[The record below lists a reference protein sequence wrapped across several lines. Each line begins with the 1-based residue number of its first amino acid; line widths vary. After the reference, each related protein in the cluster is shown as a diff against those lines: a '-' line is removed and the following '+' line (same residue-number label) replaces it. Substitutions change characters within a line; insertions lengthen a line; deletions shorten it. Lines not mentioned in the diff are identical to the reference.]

1 MGIDRLNSLREN
13 LAGFGL
19 LATGTF
25 ARIGCGRACGG
36 AKFILM
42 NGRARNVVIGACG
55 AGRIALLML
64 ALAGPSLWAQMGDTL
79 GEGPQVPLPAVRK
92 ITPDPVYSPAE
103 EQRTFQLPPGY
114 KVELVAAEP
123 LVHDPVAAAIDLE
136 GNLWVAEFTTF
147 NAGMVKDMPE
157 MARGVT
163 HVPSSRI
170 VKLVSS
176 RHDGHYDVR
185 IDWLEGLAHLRGLA
199 IVRDG
204 VLVAD
209 PPNLWLAREAHGT
222 GRCDEKIL
230 LVDNFG
236 IPSTDE
242 DAGSLLWGRD
252 NVLHD
257 ISFVY
262 DYLYRHGRI
271 ERLPVMIRGQFGISQ
286 DDWGRLFYSRNSDQ
300 LRCDLFAPRYGV
312 RNPDAT
318 ELPWANVNVAEDQV
332 VWPSHPN
339 PAVNR
344 GYRRAVLGQQNGGLR
359 DDGTLQEYTAACA
372 SMVYRGRNFPAGI
385 YGNVFVPEPSANLI
399 HLDLLAES
407 RGRILARDAYSK
419 KEFLTS
425 TDTRFRPVG
434 LLNAPDG
441 SMLVLDMY
449 RGVLEEYH
457 IITSYLRQ
465 QSLARGLDQPMFGL
479 GRIWRITYGG
489 GPLERREPDLAR
501 LSSAELARVLANP
514 NGWWRDAAQQALVE
528 RGGREAV
535 PLLQE
540 LARHALEPATRVAA
554 LWTLDGLE
562 ATAPDLLG
570 SALGDPSPKVRQAAV
585 RLHERLLAGPDA
597 AEALRALE
605 SVAAD
610 PAPEVVVQ
618 LALTLGECRG
628 AAALPA
634 MDRLLGRAD
643 CDPFVPAALAT
654 GLGGREAQFMRLL
667 EADASAG
674 APTPARS
681 SMYALLASSIV
692 HRADP
697 KEVGGLVAS
706 AGDDGG
712 LPGWARQAVVA
723 ALGSALGREFRESM
737 RAGSA
742 LTSAEVAPLA
752 QSADAGV
759 RSAAEAIVSKLREAE
774 EETRLRN
781 RARPLNGEELRLY
794 EAGRITFQV
803 CASCHQ
809 ENGTGRPGVAPSL
822 VDSHWVAADPGLA
835 IRIVLNGKE
844 GTLGFPGAMPPIGGS
859 YSDEQIAGVVTYIR
873 NSWGLHA
880 GAVDPATVAKVRTEV
895 GGRIAAWD
903 DNHLGRIEYNLKE
916 LKAGH
921 HP

>member
-1 MGIDRLNSLREN
+1 MRRVNSCNRPPNGEPV
-13 LAGFGL
+13 AQ
-19 LATGTF
+19 GTF
-25 ARIGCGRACGG
+25 G
-36 AKFILM
+36 
-42 NGRARNVVIGACG
+42 NVHRV
-55 AGRIALLML
+55 GRIALPIL
-64 ALAGPSLWAQMGDTL
+64 ALAGLSLKAQMGDTL
-79 GEGPQVPLPAVRK
+79 GEGPQLPLPAVQK
-92 ITPDPVYSPAE
+92 ITPDPVYSAAE
-103 EQRTFQLPPGY
+103 EQRTFRLPPGY
-114 KVELVAAEP
+114 RIDLVAAEP

-170 VKLVSS
+170 VKLVSTH
-176 RHDGHYDVR
+176 HDGHFDLR
-185 IDWLEGLAHLRGLA
+185 IDWLEGLAHLRGIA

-230 LVDNFG
+230 LVSNFG

-262 DYLYRHGRI
+262 DYRYRRGRI

-286 DDWGRLFYSRNSDQ
+286 DDWGRLFFSRNSDQ
-300 LRCDLFAPRYGV
+300 LRCDLFAPRYNV
-312 RNPDAT
+312 RNTDAT
-318 ELPWANVNVAEDQV
+318 EFPWANVNVAQDQV

-344 GYRRAVLGQQNGGLR
+344 GYRRAELGQSNGGLR
-359 DDGTLQEYTAACA
+359 DDGTLQEYTAACG
-372 SMVYRGRNFPAGI
+372 SMVYRGRNFPSEI
-385 YGNVFVPEPSANLI
+385 YGDVFVPEPSANLI
-399 HLDLLAES
+399 HLDLLEES
-407 RGRILARDAYSK
+407 RGRIIAKDAYPR

-479 GRIWRITYGG
+479 GRIWRITYASGT
-489 GPLERREPDLAR
+489 LDQDKPDLSR
-501 LSSAELARVLANP
+501 MPSAGLALTLANP

-528 RGGREAV
+528 RGGTEAV
-535 PLLQE
+535 PPLRD
-540 LARHALEPATRVAA
+540 LARHAREPATRVAA
-554 LWTLDGLE
+554 LWTLDGLA
-562 ATAPDLLG
+562 ATSLDLLG
-570 SALGDPSPKVRQAAV
+570 SALRDPSPKVRQAAV
-585 RLHERLLAGPDA
+585 RLHERFLGGPGA
-597 AEALRALE
+597 AAALKGLE
-605 SVAAD
+605 PVADD

-618 LALTLGECRG
+618 LALTLGEGRG
-628 AAALPA
+628 AEAFSA
-634 MDRLLGRAD
+634 MDRLLGKAD
-643 CDPFVPAALAT
+643 SDSFVQAALAT
-654 GLGGREAQFMRLL
+654 GLGGREIEFMRLL
-667 EADASAG
+667 VGDAAAG
-674 APTPARS
+674 APLPARS
-681 SMYALLASSIV
+681 SMYAILASSIV

-697 KEVGGLVAS
+697 AEVGRLVAS

-712 LPGWARQAVVA
+712 LPGWARTAVVSG
-723 ALGSALGREFRESM
+723 LGSALDREFRESM
-737 RAGSA
+737 RAGAA

-752 QSADAGV
+752 QSADSGV
-759 RSAAEAIVSKLREAE
+759 RSAAVKIVSKLQEAE
-774 EETRLRN
+774 EEVRVRN
-781 RARPLNGEELRLY
+781 RARPLSEAERRLY

-809 ENGTGRPGVAPSL
+809 EGGTGRPNVAPSL
-822 VDSHWVAADPGLA
+822 VDSHWVVADPELA

-844 GTLGFPGAMPPIGGS
+844 GTIGFPGAMPPIGGS

-880 GAVDPATVAKVRTEV
+880 GAVDPATVAKVRIEV

-916 LKAGH
+916 MKSGH